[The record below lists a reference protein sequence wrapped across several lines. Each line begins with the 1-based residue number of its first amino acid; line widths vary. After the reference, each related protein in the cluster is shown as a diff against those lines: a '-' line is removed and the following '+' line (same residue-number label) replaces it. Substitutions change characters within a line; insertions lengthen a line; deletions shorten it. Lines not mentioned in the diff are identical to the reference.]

1 MRLHAHFHVRFNRS
15 KVQWVFCFVLLFCSL
30 FVYLLCFVFVPHIT
44 CFKAYGWRWVPGLPE
59 IVDEALIDGWSFI
72 VAVIRQPMLRPPP
85 ANSICAMP
93 PEILRLVSEFVC
105 VSELVAIH
113 GYEDPTVLSDDEQEM
128 KEDFFHGEYYE
139 QYHTAD
145 FNHYWF

>member
-1 MRLHAHFHVRFNRS
+1 MGVLFCYFAPYLCI
-15 KVQWVFCFVLLFCSL
+15 CFVLF
-30 FVYLLCFVFVPHIT
+30 LCLTSPVLRHTVGDG
-44 CFKAYGWRWVPGLPE
+44 CQDCLNE

-85 ANSICAMP
+85 AKSICAMP

-128 KEDFFHGEYYE
+128 KDDFFHGEYYE